1 MKGRQDPKARRPRLF
16 SDYFLTGTLRVNFRS
31 QRKPI
36 YRTVEANFGGSSTL
50 LSFFFFFFYR
60 NHITV
65 VIWQNQ
71 KPHTKKDIWSS
82 KNPFFPEVTIA
93 LNPGCR
99 SLDTECV
106 RVCVCTHVFMHV
118 HTCLIKHP

>member
-1 MKGRQDPKARRPRLF
+1 MDCFCLF
-16 SDYFLTGTLRVNFRS
+16 VFIFVFFYIF
-31 QRKPI
+31 Q
-36 YRTVEANFGGSSTL
+36 FG
-50 LSFFFFFFYR
+50 FFFYYYLFFFFYR

-71 KPHTKKDIWSS
+71 KPHTKNDIWSS

-93 LNPGCR
+93 LNHGCR

-106 RVCVCTHVFMHV
+106 RVCVCAHMCSCMCTHAS
-118 HTCLIKHP
+118 